1 MRYYPRLSP
10 KTINCLARF
19 PLSAKRAEFPTYRV
33 FFMKSPD
40 RLLIVDDVP
49 DNLFLVR
56 TILEEEGYE
65 VITSSNGQDALK
77 IIKSGELPDLVLLDV
92 MMPVMD
98 GYEVTKQIRAIIDL
112 PFIPI
117 LLITAYDRANAVKGL
132 DLGADEFIRKPIEA
146 DELLARVR
154 SLLRLKHSIAER
166 DRIDRQRQD
175 FVSRLTHDLRTPLV
189 AADRMLGLLQDGVL
203 GQISPEI
210 CEALTIMG
218 RSNRNLLEMVN
229 KLLDVYRYE
238 SGSKTINLQ
247 PLDLRELLAQVVQE
261 LKPIAISKN
270 LELIADLEAID
281 QDQIQIKGD
290 RLELLRVFNNL
301 IGNALKFT
309 DAGRVQVSLK
319 LDKSE
324 AIIAIA
330 DTGAGISLEEQPFL
344 FQRFRQGNH
353 QKQGSGLGLYLSH
366 YIIEAHH
373 GRISVKSPNLNSP
386 PDSLGGSTFFVHL
399 PIISS

>member
-1 MRYYPRLSP
+1 
-10 KTINCLARF
+10 
-19 PLSAKRAEFPTYRV
+19 
-33 FFMKSPD
+33 MKSPD

-65 VITSSNGQDALK
+65 IVTSSNGHDALK
-77 IIKSGELPDLVLLDV
+77 IVESEPPDLILLDV
-92 MMPVMD
+92 MMPKMD
-98 GYEVTKQIRAIIDL
+98 GYEVTRHIRAMKDL

-203 GQISPEI
+203 GEISPEI
-210 CEALTIMG
+210 REALTIMG

-247 PLDLRELLAQVVQE
+247 PLNLRELLEQVVQE

-270 LELIADLEAID
+270 LELSAELDDIHEV
-281 QDQIQIKGD
+281 KGD

-309 DAGRVQVSLK
+309 ESGIVHVSLK
-319 LDKSE
+319 QNKTE
-324 AIIAIA
+324 TIIEIA
-330 DTGAGISLEEQPFL
+330 DTGTGIPLEEQPFL
-344 FQRFRQGNH
+344 FQRFSQGSH

-366 YIIEAHH
+366 YIISAHN
-373 GRISVKSPNLNSP
+373 GKISVKSSPN
-386 PDSLGGSTFFVHL
+386 PDSQQGSTFIVHL
-399 PIISS
+399 PNITL

>member
-1 MRYYPRLSP
+1 
-10 KTINCLARF
+10 
-19 PLSAKRAEFPTYRV
+19 
-33 FFMKSPD
+33 MKSPD

-65 VITSSNGQDALK
+65 IITASNGYEALK
-77 IIKSGELPDLVLLDV
+77 VIESEPIDLVLLDV
-92 MMPVMD
+92 MMPLMD
-98 GYEVTKQIRAIIDL
+98 GYEVTRRIRAMKEL

-203 GQISPEI
+203 GEISPQI
-210 CEALTIMG
+210 GEALTIMG

-247 PLDLRELLAQVVQE
+247 PLNLRELLEQVVEE

-270 LELIADLEAID
+270 LELTAELD
-281 QDQIQIKGD
+281 QAATVKGD

-309 DAGRVQVSLK
+309 EAGSVHVSLN
-319 LDKSE
+319 LAQSEANKSE
-324 AIIAIA
+324 AIIAIT
-330 DTGAGISLEEQPFL
+330 DTGAGIPTEEQPFL

-366 YIIEAHH
+366 YIISAHD
-373 GRISVKSPNLNSP
+373 GKILVKSPN
-386 PDSLGGSTFFVHL
+386 PDTPQGSTFFVHL
-399 PIISS
+399 PII

>member
-1 MRYYPRLSP
+1 
-10 KTINCLARF
+10 
-19 PLSAKRAEFPTYRV
+19 
-33 FFMKSPD
+33 MKSPD

-65 VITSSNGQDALK
+65 IITSSNGHDALK
-77 IIKSGELPDLVLLDV
+77 IIESKPPDLVLLDV
-92 MMPVMD
+92 MMPLMD
-98 GYEVTKQIRAIIDL
+98 GYEVTRRIRAMKDL

-203 GQISPEI
+203 GEISPEI
-210 CEALTIMG
+210 REALTIMG
-218 RSNRNLLEMVN
+218 RSNHNLLEMVN

-247 PLDLRELLAQVVQE
+247 PLDLKELLNQVVQE

-270 LELIADLEAID
+270 LELTADLD
-281 QDQIQIKGD
+281 NMVTVKGD

-309 DAGRVQVSLK
+309 ESGSVHVSLK
-319 LDKSE
+319 LEEFE

-330 DTGAGISLEEQPFL
+330 DTGAGISPEEQPFL

-366 YIIEAHH
+366 YIINAHN
-373 GRISVKSPNLNSP
+373 GKILVKSPNL
-386 PDSLGGSTFFVHL
+386 DSQQGSTFFVHL
-399 PIISS
+399 PTITS

>member
-1 MRYYPRLSP
+1 
-10 KTINCLARF
+10 
-19 PLSAKRAEFPTYRV
+19 
-33 FFMKSPD
+33 MKSPD

-65 VITSSNGQDALK
+65 IVTSSNGRDALK
-77 IIKSGELPDLVLLDV
+77 IIESEPPDLVLLDV

-98 GYEVTKQIRAIIDL
+98 GYEVTRRIRGMKDL

-117 LLITAYDRANAVKGL
+117 LLLTAYDRANAVKGL

-203 GQISPEI
+203 GEISPEI
-210 CEALTIMG
+210 REALTIMG
-218 RSNRNLLEMVN
+218 RSNHNLLEMVN

-247 PLDLRELLAQVVQE
+247 PLNLKELLDQVVQE

-270 LELIADLEAID
+270 LELSAELNDEGVNHV
-281 QDQIQIKGD
+281 KGD

-309 DAGRVQVSLK
+309 ESGSVHVSLK
-319 LDKSE
+319 LHESE
-324 AIIAIA
+324 AVIAIA
-330 DTGAGISLEEQPFL
+330 DTGAGIPLEEQPFL
-344 FQRFRQGNH
+344 FQRFSQGNH

-366 YIIEAHH
+366 YIINAHN
-373 GRISVKSPNLNSP
+373 GKIFVKSPNL
-386 PDSLGGSTFFVHL
+386 DSQKGSTFSVHL
-399 PIISS
+399 PIIKP

>member
-1 MRYYPRLSP
+1 
-10 KTINCLARF
+10 
-19 PLSAKRAEFPTYRV
+19 
-33 FFMKSPD
+33 MKSPD

-65 VITSSNGQDALK
+65 IITLSNGQDALK
-77 IIKSGELPDLVLLDV
+77 IIETEPPDLILLDV

-98 GYEVTKQIRAIIDL
+98 GYEVTRRVRAMKDL

-189 AADRMLGLLQDGVL
+189 AADRMLWLLQDGVL
-203 GQISPEI
+203 GEVSPEI
-210 CEALTIMG
+210 CEALKIMG
-218 RSNRNLLEMVN
+218 RSNSNLLEMVN

-247 PLDLRELLAQVVQE
+247 SLDLKELLDQVVQE

-270 LELIADLEAID
+270 LELNADLEDICLV
-281 QDQIQIKGD
+281 KGD

-309 DAGRVQVSLK
+309 ESGSVHVSLK
-319 LDKSE
+319 SDRSE
-324 AIIAIA
+324 AIIVIA
-330 DTGAGISLEEQPFL
+330 DTGTGVPLEEQPFL
-344 FQRFRQGNH
+344 FQRFSQGNH

-366 YIIEAHH
+366 YIVNAHN
-373 GRISVKSPNLNSP
+373 GKILVKSPNL
-386 PDSLGGSTFFVHL
+386 DSRKGSTFFVHL
-399 PIISS
+399 PIIKP

>member
-1 MRYYPRLSP
+1 
-10 KTINCLARF
+10 
-19 PLSAKRAEFPTYRV
+19 
-33 FFMKSPD
+33 MKSPD

-65 VITSSNGQDALK
+65 IITLSNGQDALK
-77 IIKSGELPDLVLLDV
+77 IIETEPPDLILLDV

-98 GYEVTKQIRAIIDL
+98 GYEVTRRIRAMKDL

-203 GQISPEI
+203 GEISPEI
-210 CEALTIMG
+210 CEALKIMG
-218 RSNRNLLEMVN
+218 RSNSNLLEMVN

-247 PLDLRELLAQVVQE
+247 SLDLKELLDQVVQE

-270 LELIADLEAID
+270 LELIADLEDICLV
-281 QDQIQIKGD
+281 KGD

-309 DAGRVQVSLK
+309 ESGSVHVSLK
-319 LDKSE
+319 SDQSE

-330 DTGAGISLEEQPFL
+330 DTGAGVPLEEQPFL
-344 FQRFRQGNH
+344 FQRFSQGNH

-366 YIIEAHH
+366 YIVNAHD
-373 GRISVKSPNLNSP
+373 GKIFVKSPNQGSQK
-386 PDSLGGSTFFVHL
+386 GSTFFVHL
-399 PIISS
+399 PIIKP

>member
-1 MRYYPRLSP
+1 
-10 KTINCLARF
+10 
-19 PLSAKRAEFPTYRV
+19 
-33 FFMKSPD
+33 MKSPD

-56 TILEEEGYE
+56 TILEDEGYE
-65 VITSSNGQDALK
+65 IITSSNGHDALK
-77 IIKSGELPDLVLLDV
+77 IIESEPPDLVLLDV
-92 MMPVMD
+92 MMPLMD
-98 GYEVTKQIRAIIDL
+98 GYEVTRRIRAMKDL

-203 GQISPEI
+203 GEISPEI
-210 CEALTIMG
+210 REALTIMG
-218 RSNRNLLEMVN
+218 RSNHNLLEMVN

-247 PLDLRELLAQVVQE
+247 PLDLKELLNQVVQE

-270 LELIADLEAID
+270 LELTADLD
-281 QDQIQIKGD
+281 DMVTVKGD

-309 DAGRVQVSLK
+309 ESGSVHVSLK
-319 LDKSE
+319 SE
-324 AIIAIA
+324 ESEVVIAIA
-330 DTGAGISLEEQPFL
+330 DTGAGISSDEQPFL

-366 YIIEAHH
+366 YIINAHN
-373 GRISVKSPNLNSP
+373 GKILVKSPNL
-386 PDSLGGSTFFVHL
+386 DSQQGSTFFVHL
-399 PIISS
+399 PTITS

>member
-1 MRYYPRLSP
+1 
-10 KTINCLARF
+10 
-19 PLSAKRAEFPTYRV
+19 
-33 FFMKSPD
+33 MKSPD

-65 VITSSNGQDALK
+65 IVTSSNGQEALK
-77 IIKSGELPDLVLLDV
+77 IIETEPPDLVLLDV

-98 GYEVTKQIRAIIDL
+98 GYEVTRRMRAMEDL

-203 GQISPEI
+203 GEISPQI

-218 RSNRNLLEMVN
+218 RSNSNLLEMVN

-247 PLDLRELLAQVVQE
+247 PLDLKELLDQVVQE

-270 LELIADLEAID
+270 LELIADLEDID
-281 QDQIQIKGD
+281 KVKVD

-309 DAGRVQVSLK
+309 ESGRVHVSLTS
-319 LDKSE
+319 DQSE

-330 DTGAGISLEEQPFL
+330 DTGAGVPLEEQPFL
-344 FQRFRQGNH
+344 FQRFSQGNH

-366 YIIEAHH
+366 YIVNAHN
-373 GRISVKSPNLNSP
+373 GKIFVKSPNL
-386 PDSLGGSTFFVHL
+386 DSQKGSTFSVHL
-399 PIISS
+399 PIITP

>member
-1 MRYYPRLSP
+1 
-10 KTINCLARF
+10 
-19 PLSAKRAEFPTYRV
+19 
-33 FFMKSPD
+33 MKSPD

-65 VITSSNGQDALK
+65 IVTSSNGQEALE
-77 IIKSGELPDLVLLDV
+77 IIETEPPDLVLLDV

-98 GYEVTKQIRAIIDL
+98 GYEVTRRMRAMKDL

-203 GQISPEI
+203 GEISPQI

-218 RSNRNLLEMVN
+218 RSNSNLLEMVN

-247 PLDLRELLAQVVQE
+247 PLDLKELLDQVVQE

-270 LELIADLEAID
+270 LELIADLDGIGLV
-281 QDQIQIKGD
+281 KVD

-309 DAGRVQVSLK
+309 ESGRVHVSLK
-319 LDKSE
+319 SDQSE

-330 DTGAGISLEEQPFL
+330 DTGAGVPLEEQPFL
-344 FQRFRQGNH
+344 FQRFSQGNH

-366 YIIEAHH
+366 YIVNAHN
-373 GRISVKSPNLNSP
+373 GKIFVKSPNL
-386 PDSLGGSTFFVHL
+386 DSQKGSTFSVHL
-399 PIISS
+399 PIITP

>member
-1 MRYYPRLSP
+1 
-10 KTINCLARF
+10 
-19 PLSAKRAEFPTYRV
+19 
-33 FFMKSPD
+33 MKSPD

-65 VITSSNGQDALK
+65 IITLSNGQDALK
-77 IIKSGELPDLVLLDV
+77 IIETEPPDLILLDV

-98 GYEVTKQIRAIIDL
+98 GYEVTRRVRAMKDL

-189 AADRMLGLLQDGVL
+189 AADRMLWLLQDGVL
-203 GQISPEI
+203 GEISPEI
-210 CEALTIMG
+210 CEALKIMG
-218 RSNRNLLEMVN
+218 RSNSNLLEMVN

-247 PLDLRELLAQVVQE
+247 SLDLKELLDQVVQE

-270 LELIADLEAID
+270 LELIADLEDICLV
-281 QDQIQIKGD
+281 KGD

-309 DAGRVQVSLK
+309 ESGSVHVSLK
-319 LDKSE
+319 SDRSE

-330 DTGAGISLEEQPFL
+330 DTGTGVPLEEQPFL
-344 FQRFRQGNH
+344 FQRFSQGNH

-366 YIIEAHH
+366 YIVNAHN
-373 GRISVKSPNLNSP
+373 GKILVKSPNL
-386 PDSLGGSTFFVHL
+386 DSRKGSTFFVHL
-399 PIISS
+399 PIIKP

>member
-1 MRYYPRLSP
+1 
-10 KTINCLARF
+10 
-19 PLSAKRAEFPTYRV
+19 
-33 FFMKSPD
+33 MKSPD

-49 DNLFLVR
+49 DNVFLAS

-65 VITSSNGQDALK
+65 IITASNGQDALK
-77 IIKSGELPDLVLLDV
+77 IVELDPPDLILLDV

-98 GYEVTKQIRAIIDL
+98 GYEVTHRIRAMKDL

-132 DLGADEFIRKPIEA
+132 DLGADEFIRKPIEP

-203 GQISPEI
+203 GEISPQISEV
-210 CEALTIMG
+210 LTIMA
-218 RSNRNLLEMVN
+218 RSNQNLLEMVN

-238 SGSKTINLQ
+238 SGSKTINLY
-247 PLDLRELLAQVVQE
+247 PLDLRELLQQVVQE
-261 LKPIAISKN
+261 LSPIAISKN
-270 LELIADLEAID
+270 LAITTDLTTPVE
-281 QDQIQIKGD
+281 IKGD

-309 DAGRVQVSLK
+309 ESGNVQVSLTVSQVANGVK
-319 LDKSE
+319 E
-324 AIIAIA
+324 AVIAIA
-330 DTGAGISLEEQPFL
+330 DTGAGIPPEEQPFL

-366 YIIEAHH
+366 YIISAHN
-373 GRISVKSPNLNSP
+373 GKILVTSIPEQ
-386 PDSLGGSTFFVHL
+386 GSTFYVHL
-399 PIISS
+399 PVSNA

>member
-1 MRYYPRLSP
+1 
-10 KTINCLARF
+10 
-19 PLSAKRAEFPTYRV
+19 
-33 FFMKSPD
+33 MKSPD

-65 VITSSNGQDALK
+65 IITSSNGHNALK
-77 IIKSGELPDLVLLDV
+77 IIESETIDLVLLDV

-98 GYEVTKQIRAIIDL
+98 GYEVTRRIRAMQDL

-203 GQISPEI
+203 GEISPQI

-247 PLDLRELLAQVVQE
+247 PLDLKELLDQVVQE

-270 LELIADLEAID
+270 LELSADLDDTSGKIT
-281 QDQIQIKGD
+281 QGD

-309 DAGRVQVSLK
+309 ESGSVHVSLK
-319 LDKSE
+319 LNKSE
-324 AIIAIA
+324 AVIAIA
-330 DTGAGISLEEQPFL
+330 DTGAGIPLEEQPFL
-344 FQRFRQGNH
+344 FQRFSQGNH

-366 YIIEAHH
+366 YIINAHN
-373 GRISVKSPNLNSP
+373 GKIFVQSPNLNSP
-386 PDSLGGSTFFVHL
+386 KGSTFSVHL
-399 PIISS
+399 PIIKP

>member
-1 MRYYPRLSP
+1 
-10 KTINCLARF
+10 
-19 PLSAKRAEFPTYRV
+19 
-33 FFMKSPD
+33 MKSPD

-65 VITSSNGQDALK
+65 IITLSNGQDALK
-77 IIKSGELPDLVLLDV
+77 IIETEPPDLILLDV

-98 GYEVTKQIRAIIDL
+98 GYEVTRRVRAMKDL

-203 GQISPEI
+203 GEISPEI
-210 CEALTIMG
+210 CEALKIMG
-218 RSNRNLLEMVN
+218 RSNSNLLEMVN

-247 PLDLRELLAQVVQE
+247 SLDLKELLNQVVQE

-270 LELIADLEAID
+270 LELIANLEDIGMV
-281 QDQIQIKGD
+281 KGD

-309 DAGRVQVSLK
+309 ESGSVHVSLK
-319 LDKSE
+319 SDQSE

-330 DTGAGISLEEQPFL
+330 DTGTGVPLEEQPFL
-344 FQRFRQGNH
+344 FQRFSQGNH
-353 QKQGSGLGLYLSH
+353 QKQGSGLGLYLSPQPLQQSSRSDLTL
-366 YIIEAHH
+366 E
-373 GRISVKSPNLNSP
+373 RISSI
-386 PDSLGGSTFFVHL
+386 F
-399 PIISS
+399 

>member
-1 MRYYPRLSP
+1 
-10 KTINCLARF
+10 
-19 PLSAKRAEFPTYRV
+19 
-33 FFMKSPD
+33 MKSPD

-65 VITSSNGQDALK
+65 IITLSNGQDALK
-77 IIKSGELPDLVLLDV
+77 IIETEPPDLILLDV

-98 GYEVTKQIRAIIDL
+98 GYEVTRRVRAMKDL

-203 GQISPEI
+203 GEISPEI
-210 CEALTIMG
+210 CEALKIMG
-218 RSNRNLLEMVN
+218 RSNSNLLEMVN

-247 PLDLRELLAQVVQE
+247 SLDLKELLDQVVQE

-270 LELIADLEAID
+270 LELNADLEDICLV
-281 QDQIQIKGD
+281 KGD

-309 DAGRVQVSLK
+309 ESGSVHVSLK
-319 LDKSE
+319 SDQSE

-330 DTGAGISLEEQPFL
+330 DTGTGVPLEEQPFL
-344 FQRFRQGNH
+344 FQRFSQGNH

-366 YIIEAHH
+366 YIVNAHE
-373 GRISVKSPNLNSP
+373 GKILVKSPNQGSQK
-386 PDSLGGSTFFVHL
+386 GSTFFVHL
-399 PIISS
+399 PIIKP

>member
-1 MRYYPRLSP
+1 
-10 KTINCLARF
+10 
-19 PLSAKRAEFPTYRV
+19 
-33 FFMKSPD
+33 MKSPD
-40 RLLIVDDVP
+40 RLLVVDDVA
-49 DNLFLVR
+49 DNLFLIR

-65 VITSSNGQDALK
+65 IITTSNGHDALK
-77 IIKSGELPDLVLLDV
+77 IIESEPIDLVLLDV

-98 GYEVTKQIRAIIDL
+98 GYEVTRRIRAMEDL

-154 SLLRLKHSIAER
+154 SLLRLKHSISER

-203 GQISPEI
+203 GEISPEI

-218 RSNRNLLEMVN
+218 RSNHNLLEMVN

-247 PLDLRELLAQVVQE
+247 PLNLRELLDQVVQE

-270 LELIADLEAID
+270 LELSAELNDEGVNRV
-281 QDQIQIKGD
+281 KGD

-309 DAGRVQVSLK
+309 ESGSVHVSLK
-319 LDKSE
+319 LHESE
-324 AIIAIA
+324 AVIAIA
-330 DTGAGISLEEQPFL
+330 DTGAGIPLEEQPFL
-344 FQRFRQGNH
+344 FQRFSQGNH

-366 YIIEAHH
+366 YIINAHN
-373 GRISVKSPNLNSP
+373 GKIFVKSPNL
-386 PDSLGGSTFFVHL
+386 DSQKGSTFSVHL
-399 PIISS
+399 PIIKP

>member
-1 MRYYPRLSP
+1 
-10 KTINCLARF
+10 
-19 PLSAKRAEFPTYRV
+19 
-33 FFMKSPD
+33 MKSPD
-40 RLLIVDDVP
+40 RLLVVDDVP

-65 VITSSNGQDALK
+65 IVTSSNGHDALK
-77 IIKSGELPDLVLLDV
+77 IVESEPPDLVLLDV
-92 MMPVMD
+92 MMPKMD
-98 GYEVTKQIRAIIDL
+98 GYEVTRRMRAMKDL

-203 GQISPEI
+203 GEISPQI

-218 RSNRNLLEMVN
+218 RSNHNLLEMVN

-247 PLDLRELLAQVVQE
+247 PLDLKELIDQVVQE

-270 LELIADLEAID
+270 LELIADLED
-281 QDQIQIKGD
+281 TCPVKVD
-290 RLELLRVFNNL
+290 RLEILRVFNNL

-309 DAGRVQVSLK
+309 ESGSVHVSLK
-319 LDKSE
+319 SNQSE

-330 DTGAGISLEEQPFL
+330 DTGAGVPLEEQPFL
-344 FQRFRQGNH
+344 FQRFSQGNH

-366 YIIEAHH
+366 YIVNAHN
-373 GRISVKSPNLNSP
+373 GKIFVKSPNL
-386 PDSLGGSTFFVHL
+386 DSQKGSTFFVHL
-399 PIISS
+399 PIITP

>member
-1 MRYYPRLSP
+1 MANLS
-10 KTINCLARF
+10 RRV
-19 PLSAKRAEFPTYRV
+19 RA
-33 FFMKSPD
+33 MK
-40 RLLIVDDVP
+40 
-49 DNLFLVR
+49 
-56 TILEEEGYE
+56 
-65 VITSSNGQDALK
+65 
-77 IIKSGELPDLVLLDV
+77 
-92 MMPVMD
+92 
-98 GYEVTKQIRAIIDL
+98 DL

-203 GQISPEI
+203 GEISPEI
-210 CEALTIMG
+210 CEALKIMG
-218 RSNRNLLEMVN
+218 RSNSNLLEMVN

-247 PLDLRELLAQVVQE
+247 SLDLKELLNQVVQE

-270 LELIADLEAID
+270 LELIANLEDIGMV
-281 QDQIQIKGD
+281 KGD

-309 DAGRVQVSLK
+309 ESGSVHVSLK
-319 LDKSE
+319 SDQSE

-330 DTGAGISLEEQPFL
+330 DTGTGVPLEEQPFL
-344 FQRFRQGNH
+344 FQRFSQGNH

-366 YIIEAHH
+366 YIVNAHE
-373 GRISVKSPNLNSP
+373 GKILVKSPNQGSQK
-386 PDSLGGSTFFVHL
+386 GSTFFVHL
-399 PIISS
+399 PIIKP

>member
-1 MRYYPRLSP
+1 
-10 KTINCLARF
+10 
-19 PLSAKRAEFPTYRV
+19 
-33 FFMKSPD
+33 MKSPD
-40 RLLIVDDVP
+40 RLLVVDDVP
-49 DNLFLVR
+49 DNLFLIR
-56 TILEEEGYE
+56 TILEEERYE
-65 VITSSNGQDALK
+65 IITSSNGHGALK
-77 IIKSGELPDLVLLDV
+77 IIESEPIDLVLLDV

-98 GYEVTKQIRAIIDL
+98 GYEVTRRIRAMQDL

-154 SLLRLKHSIAER
+154 SLLRLKHSIAEL

-175 FVSRLTHDLRTPLV
+175 FVSRLTHDLLTPLV

-203 GQISPEI
+203 GEISPQI

-247 PLDLRELLAQVVQE
+247 PLDLKELLDQVVQE

-270 LELIADLEAID
+270 LELSADLDDTSGKIT
-281 QDQIQIKGD
+281 QGD

-309 DAGRVQVSLK
+309 ESGSVHVSLK
-319 LDKSE
+319 LNESE
-324 AIIAIA
+324 AVIAIA
-330 DTGAGISLEEQPFL
+330 DTGAGVPLEEQPFL
-344 FQRFRQGNH
+344 FQRFSQGNH

-366 YIIEAHH
+366 YIINAHN
-373 GRISVKSPNLNSP
+373 GKIFVQSPNL
-386 PDSLGGSTFFVHL
+386 DSQEGSTFSVHL
-399 PIISS
+399 PIIKP

>member
-1 MRYYPRLSP
+1 
-10 KTINCLARF
+10 
-19 PLSAKRAEFPTYRV
+19 
-33 FFMKSPD
+33 MKSPD

-65 VITSSNGQDALK
+65 IITSSNGHDALK
-77 IIKSGELPDLVLLDV
+77 IIESKPPDLVLLDV
-92 MMPVMD
+92 MMPLMD
-98 GYEVTKQIRAIIDL
+98 GYEVTRRIRAMKDL

-203 GQISPEI
+203 GEISPEI
-210 CEALTIMG
+210 REALTIMG
-218 RSNRNLLEMVN
+218 RSNHNLLEMVN

-247 PLDLRELLAQVVQE
+247 PLDLKELLNQVVQE

-270 LELIADLEAID
+270 LELTADLD
-281 QDQIQIKGD
+281 NMVTVKGD

-309 DAGRVQVSLK
+309 ESGSVHVSLK
-319 LDKSE
+319 LEESE

-330 DTGAGISLEEQPFL
+330 DTGAGISPEEQPFL

-366 YIIEAHH
+366 YIINAHN
-373 GRISVKSPNLNSP
+373 GKILVKSPNL
-386 PDSLGGSTFFVHL
+386 DSQQGSTFFVHL
-399 PIISS
+399 PTITS

>member
-1 MRYYPRLSP
+1 
-10 KTINCLARF
+10 
-19 PLSAKRAEFPTYRV
+19 
-33 FFMKSPD
+33 MKSSD

-65 VITSSNGQDALK
+65 IIAASNGHEALK
-77 IIKSGELPDLVLLDV
+77 IIESEPIDLVLLDV
-92 MMPVMD
+92 MMPLMD
-98 GYEVTKQIRAIIDL
+98 GYEVTRRIRAMKDL

-203 GQISPEI
+203 GEISPQI
-210 CEALTIMG
+210 GEALTIMG

-247 PLDLRELLAQVVQE
+247 PLNLQELLEQVVEE

-270 LELIADLEAID
+270 LELTADLD
-281 QDQIQIKGD
+281 QTATVKGD

-309 DAGRVQVSLK
+309 EVGKVHVSLK
-319 LDKSE
+319 LSQNEAHQSE
-324 AIIAIA
+324 AIIAIS
-330 DTGAGISLEEQPFL
+330 DTGAGIPIDEQPFL

-366 YIIEAHH
+366 YIISAHD
-373 GRISVKSPNLNSP
+373 GKILVKSPNL
-386 PDSLGGSTFFVHL
+386 DTQQGSTFFVHL
-399 PIISS
+399 PII

>member
-1 MRYYPRLSP
+1 
-10 KTINCLARF
+10 
-19 PLSAKRAEFPTYRV
+19 
-33 FFMKSPD
+33 MKSLD

-65 VITSSNGQDALK
+65 IITASNGHEALK
-77 IIKSGELPDLVLLDV
+77 IIESEPIDLVLLDV
-92 MMPVMD
+92 MMPLMD
-98 GYEVTKQIRAIIDL
+98 GYEVTRRIRAMKDL

-203 GQISPEI
+203 GEISPQI
-210 CEALTIMG
+210 GEALTIMG

-247 PLDLRELLAQVVQE
+247 PLNLQELLDQVVQE

-270 LELIADLEAID
+270 LELTAKLD
-281 QDQIQIKGD
+281 QDVTVKGD

-309 DAGRVQVSLK
+309 EAGSVHVSLN
-319 LDKSE
+319 LAQSETNKSE
-324 AIIAIA
+324 VVIAIA
-330 DTGAGISLEEQPFL
+330 DTGAGIPTEEQPFL

-366 YIIEAHH
+366 YIISAHD
-373 GRISVKSPNLNSP
+373 GKILVKSPNL
-386 PDSLGGSTFFVHL
+386 DTQQGSTFFVHL
-399 PIISS
+399 PII

>member
-1 MRYYPRLSP
+1 
-10 KTINCLARF
+10 
-19 PLSAKRAEFPTYRV
+19 
-33 FFMKSPD
+33 MKSPD

-49 DNLFLVR
+49 DNLFLVS
-56 TILEEEGYE
+56 TILEDEGYE
-65 VITSSNGQDALK
+65 IITSSNGQDALE
-77 IIKSGELPDLVLLDV
+77 IIETTPPDLVLLDV
-92 MMPVMD
+92 MMPIMD
-98 GYEVTKQIRAIIDL
+98 GYEVTRRIRAMKDL

-117 LLITAYDRANAVKGL
+117 LLITAYDRANAVQGL

-203 GQISPEI
+203 GEISPQI
-210 CEALTIMG
+210 GEALIIMG

-247 PLDLRELLAQVVQE
+247 PLDLQEILKQVVEE

-270 LELIADLEAID
+270 LELTADLD
-281 QDQIQIKGD
+281 QVDKVRGD

-301 IGNALKFT
+301 IGNSLKFT
-309 DAGRVQVSLK
+309 ESGSVNVSLK
-319 LDKSE
+319 TALGKSE

-330 DTGAGISLEEQPFL
+330 DTGAGISAEEQPFL

-366 YIIEAHH
+366 YIISAHS
-373 GRISVKSPNLNSP
+373 GKILVESPNP
-386 PDSLGGSTFFVHL
+386 KIRQGSTFFVRL
-399 PIISS
+399 PTITP

>member
-1 MRYYPRLSP
+1 
-10 KTINCLARF
+10 
-19 PLSAKRAEFPTYRV
+19 
-33 FFMKSPD
+33 MKSPD

-65 VITSSNGQDALK
+65 IIAASHGHEALK
-77 IIKSGELPDLVLLDV
+77 IIESEPIDLVLLDV
-92 MMPVMD
+92 MMPMMD
-98 GYEVTKQIRAIIDL
+98 GYEVTRRIRAMKEL

-203 GQISPEI
+203 GEISPEI
-210 CEALTIMG
+210 REALTIMG

-247 PLDLRELLAQVVQE
+247 PLNLSELIDQAVQE
-261 LKPIAISKN
+261 LRSIAISKN
-270 LELIADLEAID
+270 LELIADLD
-281 QDQIQIKGD
+281 MNQPCQIKGD

-309 DAGRVQVSLK
+309 ESGNIRVSLN
-319 LDKSE
+319 LEGSE
-324 AIIAIA
+324 TIIAIA
-330 DTGAGISLEEQPFL
+330 DTGAGIPTEEQPFL

-366 YIIEAHH
+366 YIISAHD
-373 GRISVKSPNLNSP
+373 GKILVKSPNL
-386 PDSLGGSTFFVHL
+386 DKQGSTFFVHL
-399 PIISS
+399 PII

>member
-1 MRYYPRLSP
+1 
-10 KTINCLARF
+10 
-19 PLSAKRAEFPTYRV
+19 
-33 FFMKSPD
+33 MKSPD

-65 VITSSNGQDALK
+65 IITLSNGQDALK
-77 IIKSGELPDLVLLDV
+77 IIETEPPDLILLDV

-98 GYEVTKQIRAIIDL
+98 GYEVTRRVRAMKDL

-203 GQISPEI
+203 GEISPEI
-210 CEALTIMG
+210 CEALKIMG
-218 RSNRNLLEMVN
+218 RSNSNLLEMVN

-247 PLDLRELLAQVVQE
+247 SLDLKELLDQVVQE

-270 LELIADLEAID
+270 LELNADLEDICLV
-281 QDQIQIKGD
+281 KGD

-309 DAGRVQVSLK
+309 ESGSVHVSLK
-319 LDKSE
+319 SDRSE

-330 DTGAGISLEEQPFL
+330 DTGTGVPLEEQPFL
-344 FQRFRQGNH
+344 FQRFSQGNH

-366 YIIEAHH
+366 YIVNAHN
-373 GRISVKSPNLNSP
+373 GKILVKSPNL
-386 PDSLGGSTFFVHL
+386 DSRKGSTFFVHL
-399 PIISS
+399 PIIKP

>member
-1 MRYYPRLSP
+1 
-10 KTINCLARF
+10 
-19 PLSAKRAEFPTYRV
+19 
-33 FFMKSPD
+33 MKYPD

-65 VITSSNGQDALK
+65 IIAASNGHEALK
-77 IIKSGELPDLVLLDV
+77 IIESEPIDLVLLDV
-92 MMPVMD
+92 MMPMMD
-98 GYEVTKQIRAIIDL
+98 GYEVTRRIRAMKEL

-203 GQISPEI
+203 GEISPEI
-210 CEALTIMG
+210 REALTIMG

-247 PLDLRELLAQVVQE
+247 PLNLSELIDQAVQE
-261 LKPIAISKN
+261 LRSIAISKN
-270 LELIADLEAID
+270 LELIADLD
-281 QDQIQIKGD
+281 VHQPCQIKGD

-309 DAGRVQVSLK
+309 EAGSVHVSLN
-319 LDKSE
+319 LAQSETHKSE

-330 DTGAGISLEEQPFL
+330 DTGAGIPTEEQPFL

-366 YIIEAHH
+366 YIISAHD
-373 GRISVKSPNLNSP
+373 GKILVKSPNL
-386 PDSLGGSTFFVHL
+386 DSSQGSTFFVHL
-399 PIISS
+399 PII

>member
-1 MRYYPRLSP
+1 
-10 KTINCLARF
+10 
-19 PLSAKRAEFPTYRV
+19 
-33 FFMKSPD
+33 MKSPD

-65 VITSSNGQDALK
+65 IITSSNGHDALK
-77 IIKSGELPDLVLLDV
+77 IIEAEPPDLVLLDV
-92 MMPVMD
+92 MMPKMD
-98 GYEVTKQIRAIIDL
+98 GYEVTRRIRAMSDL

-203 GQISPEI
+203 GEISPQI
-210 CEALTIMG
+210 AEALTIMG

-238 SGSKTINLQ
+238 SDSKTINLQ
-247 PLDLRELLAQVVQE
+247 PLNLKELLEQVVQE

-270 LELIADLEAID
+270 LELTTDLADIND
-281 QDQIQIKGD
+281 VKGD

-309 DAGRVQVSLK
+309 ESGSVHVSLK
-319 LDKSE
+319 LDKADQNKPE

-330 DTGAGISLEEQPFL
+330 DTGSGVPLEEQPFL
-344 FQRFRQGNH
+344 FQRFSQGSH

-366 YIIEAHH
+366 YIISAHK
-373 GRISVKSPNLNSP
+373 GKILIASPNL
-386 PDSLGGSTFFVHL
+386 DSSQGSTFFVRL
-399 PIISS
+399 PTFTP

>member
-1 MRYYPRLSP
+1 
-10 KTINCLARF
+10 
-19 PLSAKRAEFPTYRV
+19 
-33 FFMKSPD
+33 MKSPD

-65 VITSSNGQDALK
+65 IITASNGHEALK
-77 IIKSGELPDLVLLDV
+77 IIESEPIDLVLLDV
-92 MMPVMD
+92 MMPLMD
-98 GYEVTKQIRAIIDL
+98 GYEVTRRIRAMKDF

-203 GQISPEI
+203 GEISPQI
-210 CEALTIMG
+210 GEALTIMG

-247 PLDLRELLAQVVQE
+247 PLNLQELLDQVVQE

-270 LELIADLEAID
+270 LELTAKLD
-281 QDQIQIKGD
+281 QDVTVKGD

-309 DAGRVQVSLK
+309 EAGSVHVSLN
-319 LDKSE
+319 LAQSETNKSE
-324 AIIAIA
+324 VVIAIA
-330 DTGAGISLEEQPFL
+330 DTGAGIPTEEQPFL

-366 YIIEAHH
+366 YIISAHD
-373 GRISVKSPNLNSP
+373 GKILVKSPNL
-386 PDSLGGSTFFVHL
+386 DTQQGSTFFVHL
-399 PIISS
+399 PII

>member
-1 MRYYPRLSP
+1 
-10 KTINCLARF
+10 
-19 PLSAKRAEFPTYRV
+19 
-33 FFMKSPD
+33 MKSPD

-65 VITSSNGQDALK
+65 IITLSNGQDALK
-77 IIKSGELPDLVLLDV
+77 IIETEPPDLILLDV

-98 GYEVTKQIRAIIDL
+98 GYEVTRRVRAMKDL

-203 GQISPEI
+203 GEISPEI
-210 CEALTIMG
+210 CEALKIMG
-218 RSNRNLLEMVN
+218 RSNSNLLEMVN

-247 PLDLRELLAQVVQE
+247 SLDLKELLDQVVQE

-270 LELIADLEAID
+270 LELIADLEDIGMV
-281 QDQIQIKGD
+281 KGD

-309 DAGRVQVSLK
+309 ESGSVHVSLK
-319 LDKSE
+319 SNQSE
-324 AIIAIA
+324 AVIAIA
-330 DTGAGISLEEQPFL
+330 DTGTGVPLEEQPFL
-344 FQRFRQGNH
+344 FQRFSQGNH

-366 YIIEAHH
+366 YIVNAHN
-373 GRISVKSPNLNSP
+373 GKILVKSPNL
-386 PDSLGGSTFFVHL
+386 DSRKGSTFFVHL
-399 PIISS
+399 PIIKP

>member
-1 MRYYPRLSP
+1 
-10 KTINCLARF
+10 
-19 PLSAKRAEFPTYRV
+19 
-33 FFMKSPD
+33 MKSPD

-65 VITSSNGQDALK
+65 IITLSNGQDALK
-77 IIKSGELPDLVLLDV
+77 IIETEPPDLILLDV

-98 GYEVTKQIRAIIDL
+98 GYEVTRRVRAMKDL

-203 GQISPEI
+203 GEVSPEI
-210 CEALTIMG
+210 CEALKIMG
-218 RSNRNLLEMVN
+218 RSNSNLLEMVN

-247 PLDLRELLAQVVQE
+247 SLDLKELLDQVVQE

-270 LELIADLEAID
+270 LELTADLEDICLV
-281 QDQIQIKGD
+281 KGD

-309 DAGRVQVSLK
+309 ESGSVHVSLK
-319 LDKSE
+319 LDRSE

-330 DTGAGISLEEQPFL
+330 DTGTGVPLEEQPFL
-344 FQRFRQGNH
+344 FQRFSQGNH

-366 YIIEAHH
+366 YIVNAHN
-373 GRISVKSPNLNSP
+373 GKILVKSPNL
-386 PDSLGGSTFFVHL
+386 DSRKGSTFFVHL
-399 PIISS
+399 PIIKP

>member
-1 MRYYPRLSP
+1 
-10 KTINCLARF
+10 
-19 PLSAKRAEFPTYRV
+19 
-33 FFMKSPD
+33 MKSPD

-65 VITSSNGQDALK
+65 IITLSNGQDALK
-77 IIKSGELPDLVLLDV
+77 IIETEPPDLILLDV

-98 GYEVTKQIRAIIDL
+98 GYEVTRRVRAMKDL

-203 GQISPEI
+203 GEISPEI
-210 CEALTIMG
+210 CEALKIMG
-218 RSNRNLLEMVN
+218 RSNSNLLEMVN

-238 SGSKTINLQ
+238 SGSKTINLRSI
-247 PLDLRELLAQVVQE
+247 DLQELLDQVVQE

-270 LELIADLEAID
+270 LELIANLEDIGMV
-281 QDQIQIKGD
+281 KGD

-309 DAGRVQVSLK
+309 ESGSVHVSLK
-319 LDKSE
+319 SDQSE

-330 DTGAGISLEEQPFL
+330 DTGAGVPLEEQPFL
-344 FQRFRQGNH
+344 FQRFSQGNH
-353 QKQGSGLGLYLSH
+353 QKHGSGLGLYLSH
-366 YIIEAHH
+366 YIVNAHE
-373 GRISVKSPNLNSP
+373 GKILVKSPNL
-386 PDSLGGSTFFVHL
+386 DSQKGSTFFVHL
-399 PIISS
+399 PIIKP

>member
-1 MRYYPRLSP
+1 
-10 KTINCLARF
+10 
-19 PLSAKRAEFPTYRV
+19 
-33 FFMKSPD
+33 MKSPD

-65 VITSSNGQDALK
+65 IITSSNGRDALK
-77 IIKSGELPDLVLLDV
+77 IVEAEPPDLLLLDV
-92 MMPVMD
+92 MMPRMD
-98 GYEVTKQIRAIIDL
+98 GYEVTRRIRAMKDM

-203 GQISPEI
+203 GEISPEI
-210 CEALTIMG
+210 CEALKIMG
-218 RSNRNLLEMVN
+218 RSNHNLLEMVN

-238 SGSKTINLQ
+238 SGSKSIDLQ
-247 PLDLRELLAQVVQE
+247 PLNLKTLLEQVVQE

-270 LELIADLEAID
+270 LELIANLEPIAEV
-281 QDQIQIKGD
+281 KGD

-309 DAGRVQVSLK
+309 ESGIVVVK
-319 LDKSE
+319 LRQDETE
-324 AIIAIA
+324 AVIEIA
-330 DTGAGISLEEQPFL
+330 DTGAGIPSKEQPFL
-344 FQRFRQGNH
+344 FQRFSQGNH

-366 YIIEAHH
+366 YIISAHN
-373 GRISVKSPNLNSP
+373 GKILVKSPPNS
-386 PDSLGGSTFFVHL
+386 DSLQGSAFFVHL
-399 PIISS
+399 PLITL

>member
-1 MRYYPRLSP
+1 
-10 KTINCLARF
+10 
-19 PLSAKRAEFPTYRV
+19 
-33 FFMKSPD
+33 MKSPD

-65 VITSSNGQDALK
+65 IITSSNGQEALK
-77 IIKSGELPDLVLLDV
+77 VIETEPPDLVLLDV

-98 GYEVTKQIRAIIDL
+98 GYEVTRRIRAMKDL

-203 GQISPEI
+203 GEISPEI
-210 CEALTIMG
+210 CEALKIMG
-218 RSNRNLLEMVN
+218 RSNSNLLEMVN

-247 PLDLRELLAQVVQE
+247 SLDLKELLDQVVQE

-270 LELIADLEAID
+270 LELIADLEDICLV
-281 QDQIQIKGD
+281 KGD

-309 DAGRVQVSLK
+309 ESGSVHVSLK
-319 LDKSE
+319 SDRAE
-324 AIIAIA
+324 AIISIA
-330 DTGAGISLEEQPFL
+330 DTGTGVPLEEQPFL
-344 FQRFRQGNH
+344 FQRFSQGNH

-366 YIIEAHH
+366 YIVNAHD
-373 GRISVKSPNLNSP
+373 GKILVKSPNL
-386 PDSLGGSTFFVHL
+386 DSRKGSTFFVHL
-399 PIISS
+399 PIIKP